1 MLSSSDMKKSA
12 TAGRARPAGPTRREG
27 SAEAA
32 RAPARPDDPAEAAQR
47 LRRGL
52 PLPPGDDVGAAELAR
67 RVAENLRER
76 RKSRGLSL
84 DELAAASGVSR
95 AALSQIETQRSNPSL
110 SVLWKIAVGL
120 GIPFSELL
128 GDAGPTANLLRRTD
142 AQVLRSADG
151 RLESRPMTPAGF
163 SRDLEV
169 YELRLSGRSQ
179 HVAEAHGAG
188 TKELIV
194 VLSGLLRM
202 HVGSDKFDL
211 GPGDSLAFP
220 ADRPHTYENPGGGE
234 ARYHNIVIYGR

>member
-1 MLSSSDMKKSA
+1 MAKGRLSSERSEDERGDK
-12 TAGRARPAGPTRREG
+12 RRK
-27 SAEAA
+27 AA
-32 RAPARPDDPAEAAQR
+32 R
-47 LRRGL
+47 GV
-52 PLPPGDDVGAAELAR
+52 PLPPGDDVGAAELAQ
-67 RVAENLRER
+67 RVAGRLREK

-84 DELAAASGVSR
+84 DELAASSGVSR
-95 AALSQIETQRSNPSL
+95 AALSQIETQKSNPSL

-128 GDAGPTANLLRRTD
+128 GDAGPSANVLRRTD

-163 SRDLEV
+163 SREIEM
-169 YELRLSGRSQ
+169 YELRLAGRSL
-179 HVAEAHGAG
+179 HVSEAHGPG

-194 VLSGLLRM
+194 VLSGLLRL
-202 HVGSDKFDL
+202 HVGNDKFDL

-234 ARYHNIVIYGR
+234 ARYHNVVVYAR